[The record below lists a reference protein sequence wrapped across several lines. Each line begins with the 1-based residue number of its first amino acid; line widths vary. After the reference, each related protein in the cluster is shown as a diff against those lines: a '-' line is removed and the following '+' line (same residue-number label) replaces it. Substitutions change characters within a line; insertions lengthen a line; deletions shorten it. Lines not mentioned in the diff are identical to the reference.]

1 MIPDAHI
8 FTKLRE
14 SLPTDIAK
22 IVAITGCKYMKTPTV
37 VGFNLDKP

>member
-14 SLPTDIAK
+14 SLPIDSAK
-22 IVAITGCKYMKTPTV
+22 IVAITGYK
-37 VGFNLDKP
+37 